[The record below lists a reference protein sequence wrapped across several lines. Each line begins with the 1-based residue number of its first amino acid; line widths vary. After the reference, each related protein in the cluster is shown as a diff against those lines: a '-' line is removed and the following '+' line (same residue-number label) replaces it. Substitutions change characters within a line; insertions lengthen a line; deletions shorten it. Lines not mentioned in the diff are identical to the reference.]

1 MMEQT
6 LADYPQLRRLTEA
19 VLSDWPEHRR
29 YIDLTLSSRD
39 ESLMRFSDL
48 LSGMIIQL
56 SSGHDGGLEQAAR
69 DYRYLCDEIILP
81 EEWHFRRTGAYRL
94 STFAEAVAAVY
105 SREAFMTRYMNGL
118 LVSDVFWVNHSR
130 ALQHYSERYLPEL
143 APETRLLEIGPGHGL
158 LLGLASR
165 VPSVVSLTG
174 WDVSAASLE
183 STRHALAQLGVQRP
197 VSLVVQDIFAPG
209 QDLADNAFDAIVLS
223 EVLEHLEE
231 PDRAMQALFHLCRPG
246 GTVWIN
252 VPANSPAPDHL
263 VLLKHPDE
271 AAGFVS
277 RAGFEVIDTASFAGV
292 GVTMQRALKQAL
304 TISCVVVGRKPA

>member
-1 MMEQT
+1 MTETT
-6 LADYPQLRRLTEA
+6 LAKYPHLQRLTGA
-19 VLSDWPEHRR
+19 VLTEWPEHRR
-29 YIDLTLSSRD
+29 YVELTLSGRD
-39 ESLMRFSDL
+39 EALMRFSDL

-56 SSGHDGGLEQAAR
+56 SSGDDPELAQAAR

-81 EEWHFRRTGAYRL
+81 EEWHFRRNGRYRL
-94 STFAEAVAAVY
+94 RTFAEALAEIY
-105 SREAFMTRYMNGL
+105 SREVFMTRYMNGL

-130 ALQHYSERYLPEL
+130 ALQHFAEQYLPRL

-165 VPSVVSLTG
+165 FPNIGALSG

-183 STRHALAQLGVQRP
+183 STRHALSQLGVQRP

-209 QDLADNAFDAIVLS
+209 QDLADNAFDAVVLS

-231 PDRAMQALFHLCRPG
+231 PDRAMQALFKLCRPG

-271 AAGFVS
+271 AVGYVS
-277 RAGFEVIDTASFAGV
+277 RAGFDVFDRASFAGV
-292 GVTMQRALKQAL
+292 GVTMERALKQAL
-304 TISCVVVGRKPA
+304 TISCVVVGRKPG

>member
-1 MMEQT
+1 MTDET
-6 LADYPQLRRLTEA
+6 LANYPHLQRLTGA
-19 VLSDWPEHRR
+19 VLDNWPEHRR
-29 YIDLTLSSRD
+29 YIDLTLSGRD
-39 ESLMRFSDL
+39 EELMRFSDL

-56 SSGHDGGLEQAAR
+56 SSGDDSGLVQAAR

-81 EEWHFRRTGAYRL
+81 EEWHFRRTGTYRL
-94 STFAEAVAAVY
+94 STFAEAVAEVY

-130 ALQHYSERYLPEL
+130 ALQHYAEHYLPKL

-165 VPSVVSLTG
+165 FPNVTSLGG

-183 STRHALAQLGVQRP
+183 STRHALAQLGVQRA

-209 QDLADNAFDAIVLS
+209 RDVVDSSYDAIVLS

-231 PDRAMQALFHLCRPG
+231 PDRAMQSLFKLCRPG
-246 GTVWIN
+246 GTVWLN

-277 RAGFEVIDTASFAGV
+277 RAGFEVIDAASFAGV

-304 TISCVVVGRKPA
+304 TISCVVVGRKPG